1 MSFSR
6 QSATKWHEENPG
18 ARWWKFDFHTH
29 TPASVDTSAWQAAKG
44 TEDKISPE
52 RWLRKFMEAGI
63 DCAAVTDHNTGEWID
78 VLKDTYQ
85 RLEREQP
92 KDFRPLCL
100 FPGVEITVNGGFHL
114 LAIFDPKTPGDKI
127 GHLLGRVGYEGT
139 RGDSDGTTRES
150 AAEVVRLV
158 HEAGAIAIPA
168 HVDGP
173 KGLLELREEGGNASR
188 IDAHTVR
195 QILCDKR
202 IFAAEVLNTGTNKP
216 QIYRDG
222 KCNWVEVIG
231 SDCHSFQGNAVP
243 GSRYTWVKMCEPS
256 LEGLRLAL
264 LDGAPLSLLR
274 YEVTGSDPNDHA
286 RLFIENIEIK
296 KLKYAGR
303 VTPLNV
309 RFSPWLT
316 ALIGG
321 RGTGKSTVVE
331 LLRLALRRD
340 GELPG
345 TAVDRNKP
353 ESRGNYDRTMTALL
367 EDASVSLLVRKDG
380 ERFRVNW
387 NRNAGM
393 PAIEEQDKDGNW
405 QQSPGEVSSRFP
417 VRIFSQKQ
425 VYALAADSGALLTM
439 IDESRQVDGHQWTS
453 RWNELCA
460 TFLRLR
466 GEIRELDARLGNQ
479 ERLKG
484 ELGDLK
490 RQIAIFESGDN
501 RELLRNYQKLRR
513 QQAACDER
521 AGELAQTVDRLR
533 ALSEEI
539 APADIRPDDFGADN
553 PVEQTVAALLSE
565 AASKEGEIQN
575 ALGSLAAELET
586 YGHTWKSRVNGSEW
600 FRRKEEVEREYQQL
614 VERLRAE
621 GVADPSAYGALVQ
634 RRTLLERQLAAL
646 GALAHKK
653 KEMQSA
659 AQNILN
665 EIEEW
670 RSELS
675 SRRQHFL
682 SEILDNNPYVH
693 ISVIPLGDGARGAE
707 SDFRDAIDR
716 RDGRLEDDIL
726 NSDGAGIL
734 AKLYAR
740 LPGEEE
746 GRHAELKQR
755 LNVIK
760 ADLKNISAG
769 REPGTPRGKRF
780 LTHMGRLPPERID
793 RLLLWWPADAL
804 TIQYRKPDGKFADLE
819 RGSPGQKSAAILA
832 FLLLHGDEPL
842 ILDQPEDDLD
852 NHLIYDLIVSQL
864 RDNKRR
870 RQVIVATHNPNI
882 VVNGDAEMVNAMDQV
897 NGQCVVLEPGSG
909 CFQSRDVRDEICRV
923 MEGGRKAFEQR
934 YRRLLEEM
942 EHA

>member
-1 MSFSR
+1 MTANNDF
-6 QSATKWHEENPG
+6 AG

-29 TPASVDTSAWQAAKG
+29 TPASADTGAWQATKG
-44 TEDKISPE
+44 TEGEVSPE

-63 DCAAVTDHNTGEWID
+63 DCVAVTDHNTGEWID

-92 KDFRPLCL
+92 KDFRPLYL
-100 FPGVEITVNGGFHL
+100 FPDVEITVNGGFHL
-114 LAIFDPKTPGDKI
+114 LAIFDPKTPGDEI

-173 KGLLELREEGGNASR
+173 KGLLELRGDGSNASR
-188 IDAHTVR
+188 IDAETVS
-195 QILCDKR
+195 QVLCDKR

-222 KCNWVEVIG
+222 KCDWAEVIG
-231 SDCHSFQGNAVP
+231 SDCHSFQGENIP
-243 GSRYTWVKMCEPS
+243 GSRFTWVKMCEPS

-274 YEVTGSDPNDHA
+274 YEDTGSDPNDHA

-316 ALIGG
+316 TLIGG

-340 GELPG
+340 GELPV
-345 TAVDRNKP
+345 APSDRNKP
-353 ESRGNYDRTMTALL
+353 ESRGNYDRTMSALL
-367 EDASVSLLVRKDG
+367 DDASVSLLIRKDG
-380 ERFRVNW
+380 GRFRVNW
-387 NRNAGM
+387 NRNAEM

-405 QQSPGEVSSRFP
+405 RQVHGEVPSRFP

-425 VYALAADSGALLTM
+425 VYALTENSGALLTM
-439 IDESRQVDGHQWTS
+439 IDESRQVDGHQWAG

-466 GEIRELDARLGNQ
+466 GEIRELEARLGNQ
-479 ERLKG
+479 ERFKG
-484 ELGDLK
+484 ELEDL
-490 RQIAIFESGDN
+490 RHQIIIFESGDN

-513 QQAACDER
+513 QQAAFDER
-521 AGELAQTVDRLR
+521 AAELAQAVDRLR

-539 APADIRPDDFGADN
+539 APADIRPDDFDAGN
-553 PVEQTVAALLSE
+553 PIEKAATELLSD
-565 AASKEGEIQN
+565 AAGKEKEVQK
-575 ALGSLAAELET
+575 ALASLATELET
-586 YGHTWKSRVNGSEW
+586 YGRIWQNQVNGSKW
-600 FRRKEEVEREYQQL
+600 FKQKEKVEQRYREL
-614 VERLRAE
+614 VERLHEER
-621 GVADPSAYGALVQ
+621 VTDPSAYGSLVQ
-634 RRTLLERQLAAL
+634 RRTLLERQLAEL
-646 GALAHKK
+646 DALAHKK
-653 KEMQSA
+653 EEIQNR
-659 AQNILN
+659 AQKILDQ
-665 EIEEW
+665 IEAC
-670 RSELS
+670 RSDLS
-675 SRRQHFL
+675 NRRQQFL
-682 SEILDNNPYVH
+682 TKVLGGNPYVH
-693 ISVIPLGDGARGAE
+693 ISVVPFGDRARGAE
-707 SDFRDAIDR
+707 DNFRVAIDR
-716 RDGRLEDDIL
+716 TDGRLEDDIL

-734 AKLYAR
+734 AELF
-740 LPGEEE
+740 
-746 GRHAELKQR
+746 AELPENEDDRCAELQRR
-755 LNVIK
+755 LNVLK
-760 ADLKNISAG
+760 TDLENIAMG
-769 REPGTPRGKRF
+769 REPSTPRGKRF
-780 LTHMGRLPPERID
+780 LNHMGRLPPERID

-804 TIQYRKPDGKFADLE
+804 KIQYRKPDGKFADLE

-864 RDNKRR
+864 RNNKRR

-897 NGQCVVLEPGSG
+897 NGQCIVLEPGSG
-909 CFQSRDVRDEICRV
+909 CLQSRDVRDEVCRV

-942 EHA
+942 KHA